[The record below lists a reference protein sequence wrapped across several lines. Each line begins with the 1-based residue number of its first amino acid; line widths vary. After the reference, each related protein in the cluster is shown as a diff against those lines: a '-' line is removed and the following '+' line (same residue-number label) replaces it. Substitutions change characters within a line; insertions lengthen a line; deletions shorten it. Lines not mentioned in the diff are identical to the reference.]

1 MKGLKKMKYSIQ
13 FSDAIHILAYIE
25 IFKNTNLLSSE
36 IIAGSV
42 KTNPANIRKIMSNLK
57 KQTLLQHKLVK
68 RIRYSPNRPRKYRR

>member
-1 MKGLKKMKYSIQ
+1 MKYSIQ

-57 KQTLLQHKLVK
+57 KVQFNYYANWQSK
-68 RIRYSPNRPRKYRR
+68 SDSC